1 MTRKKMLPLALLAAV
16 VVLLAVLLAALHS
29 AAEEEELPGIALCPL
44 TAAELDTVSYSGEN
58 VEVTLQKGS
67 GGTWRLASDPSLP
80 LDQEDV
86 AALVD
91 QYAAL
96 RADRQLQGDE
106 LAEIPARSETP
117 LMIFTL
123 TGGEMTR
130 TLTVDCANDVAEI
143 YYLYDETGAAYTIPQ
158 DDLIGLCKAPR
169 DLYEP
174 QTLTDKTA
182 DDVAEME
189 VGALTFTHTDGEWTL
204 DGEPDYPLDQ
214 DAVQKM
220 ANTLCNLQTEWTITA
235 PEDGGYGLTHP
246 DVVAVLSFTD
256 GTALTVRFGNETP
269 GDDGACYL
277 RASSDPSVVYEVNAD
292 HKNAFAVTK
301 QSLYDAEATAETAAE
316 D

>member
-1 MTRKKMLPLALLAAV
+1 MTRKKMLPLALLTAGV
-16 VVLLAVLLAALHS
+16 VLLAALLAVLHG
-29 AAEEEELPGIALCPL
+29 AAEEEELPGVALCSL
-44 TAAELDTVSYSGEN
+44 AAGEIDTLSYSGEN

-67 GGTWRLASDPSLP
+67 GGSWRLASDPSLP
-80 LDQEDV
+80 LDQDAV
-86 AALVD
+86 ASLVE

-106 LAEIPARSETP
+106 LAEIPPRSETP
-117 LMIFTL
+117 MMVFTL
-123 TGGEMTR
+123 TGGETTR
-130 TLTVDCANDVAEI
+130 TLTVDRANDVAEI
-143 YYLYDETGAAYTIPQ
+143 YYIYDETGAAYSIPQ
-158 DDLIGLCKAPR
+158 DDLIGLCKTPR

-182 DDVAEME
+182 DEIAELE
-189 VGALTFTHTDGEWTL
+189 VGALTFTRAAGKWVL

-235 PEDGGYGLTHP
+235 PEDGAYGLTNP
-246 DVVAVLSFTD
+246 DVTAVVSFTD
-256 GTALTVRFGNETP
+256 GTALTVRFGSLTP
-269 GDDGACYL
+269 QDEGACYL
-277 RASSDPSVVYEVNAD
+277 RASSAPNVVYEVNAD

-316 D
+316 E

>member
-16 VVLLAVLLAALHS
+16 VAVLAVLLAVLRSTA
-29 AAEEEELPGIALCPL
+29 AAEETPGIALCPF
-44 TAAELDTVSYSGEN
+44 AAGEIDTLSYSGEN

-67 GGTWRLASDPSLP
+67 GGSWRLASDPSLP
-80 LDQEDV
+80 LDQDDV
-86 AALVD
+86 AALVE

-123 TGGEMTR
+123 TAGDTTR
-130 TLTVDCANDVAEI
+130 TLTVDRANDVAEI
-143 YYLYDETGAAYTIPQ
+143 YYIYDETGAAYSIPQ

-182 DDVAEME
+182 DDIAELE
-189 VGALTFTHTDGEWTL
+189 VGALTFTHTDGEWAL

-235 PEDGGYGLTHP
+235 PEDGAYGLTDP
-246 DVVAVLSFTD
+246 DVTAVVSFTD
-256 GTALTVRFGNETP
+256 GTALTVRFGSLTP

-277 RASSDPSVVYEVNAD
+277 SSSSDPNVVYEVNAD

-316 D
+316 T

>member
-16 VVLLAVLLAALHS
+16 VALLAVLLAVLHGT
-29 AAEEEELPGIALCPL
+29 AAEEETPGIALCPFA
-44 TAAELDTVSYSGEN
+44 AAELDTVSYSGEN

-80 LDQEDV
+80 LDQDDV
-86 AALVD
+86 AALVE

-96 RADRQLQGDE
+96 RADRRLQGDE

-123 TGGEMTR
+123 TGGDTTR
-130 TLTVDCANDVAEI
+130 TLTVDRANDVAEI
-143 YYLYDETGAAYTIPQ
+143 YYIYDETGAVYSIPQ

-174 QTLTDKTA
+174 QTLTDKMPA
-182 DDVAEME
+182 DIAEME
-189 VGALTFTHTDGEWTL
+189 VGALTFTRVDGAWAL
-204 DGEPDYPLDQ
+204 DGELDYPLDQ

-235 PEDGGYGLTHP
+235 PEDGGYGLKDP

-256 GTALTVRFGNETP
+256 GTALTVRFGSLTP
-269 GDDGACYL
+269 EDEGACYL
-277 RASSDPSVVYEVNAD
+277 SCSSDPNVVYEVNAD
-292 HKNAFAVTK
+292 HKDAFAVTK

>member
-16 VVLLAVLLAALHS
+16 VALLAVLLAVLHGT
-29 AAEEEELPGIALCPL
+29 AAEEETPGVALCPFA
-44 TAAELDTVSYSGEN
+44 AAELDTVSYSGEN

-80 LDQEDV
+80 LDQDDV
-86 AALVD
+86 AALVE

-96 RADRQLQGDE
+96 RADRRLQGDE

-123 TGGEMTR
+123 TGGDTTR
-130 TLTVDCANDVAEI
+130 TLTVDRANDVAEI
-143 YYLYDETGAAYTIPQ
+143 YYIYDETGAAYSIPQ

-174 QTLTDKTA
+174 QTLTDKMPA
-182 DDVAEME
+182 DIAEME
-189 VGALTFTHTDGEWTL
+189 VGALTFTRVDGAWAL

-235 PEDGGYGLTHP
+235 PEDSGYGLKDP

-256 GTALTVRFGNETP
+256 GTALTVRFGSLTP
-269 GDDGACYL
+269 EDEGACYL
-277 RASSDPSVVYEVNAD
+277 SCSSDPNVVYEVNAD
-292 HKNAFAVTK
+292 HKDAFAVTK